1 MQPGV
6 GGAGARGGCLST
18 TPCVGRGDQA
28 GLAAGRACRL
38 SGSPVFCVRLHVEP
52 SRLRGCLGL
61 PLGQPVC
68 QAPELSALQ
77 GTGSRTW
84 GAFCSAGSVEARPT
98 PTPPQLV
105 ARSPRP

>member
-38 SGSPVFCVRLHVEP
+38 SGSPVFCVRLPVEP

-68 QAPELSALQ
+68 QAPELCSSRDGVTDVGSILQ
-77 GTGSRTW
+77 CWVRGSQ
-84 GAFCSAGSVEARPT
+84 AHAHAPAAGC
-98 PTPPQLV
+98 
-105 ARSPRP
+105 